1 MRCLDL
7 DARCFLRTTFFTSLF
22 LTPVRLPEDDFL
34 DGREVTL
41 DVFLTRL
48 LFFFFAEDLA
58 VLLPDLDDA
67 GNAKA
72 ICLIDE

>member
-1 MRCLDL
+1 MYN
-7 DARCFLRTTFFTSLF
+7 FFTSLL

-41 DVFLTRL
+41 LLVFLTCL

-58 VLLPDLDDA
+58 VLLPDLD
-67 GNAKA
+67 GPENVKA
-72 ICLIDE
+72 ICSLAE